1 MVPLIDEFVTKID
14 FSNNRIEVTLIDGMR
29 E

>member
-1 MVPLIDEFVTKID
+1 MIPLIDEFVTKID
-14 FSNNRIEVTLIDGMR
+14 FPNGKMEVTLIDGMR